1 MLAERGVPSVKII
14 TMRGLRRYAKE
25 VHTDDD
31 GIWVHLKPDFWLPNG
46 YAESTIHG
54 DTVEEVLEEAQYIEK
69 RSS

>member
-1 MLAERGVPSVKII
+1 MKIK

-25 VHTDDD
+25 VYTDDD